1 MTDVGTGSAASRA
14 LGRARDL
21 DAADPLRA
29 YPDRFVSDDPD
40 LVYLDGNSLGRLPRA
55 TVDRLERV
63 IRAEWGGELV
73 RGWDHWLDEPLA
85 VGERIGRDI
94 LGARSGETIVS
105 DSTTVNLYKLATAAL
120 DARPDRTVVVA
131 TRDEFPTDRYVL
143 EGLADRR
150 RLTIRWLARR
160 PDRRPDRSPISRR
173 CSTPTWRSGRS
184 TSCDGHHHRLTSANP
199 GLHFRVPVI
208 EESVLKRNHN
218 YPNAA
223 SPRPRALCPLR
234 ARFDEGRPEETL
246 TD

>member
-14 LGRARDL
+14 LSRARDL

-73 RGWDHWLDEPLA
+73 RGWDHWLDDPVA

-94 LGARSGETIVS
+94 LGARPGETIVG

-143 EGLADRR
+143 EGLA
-150 RLTIRWLARR
+150 A
-160 PDRRPDRSPISRR
+160 
-173 CSTPTWRSGRS
+173 GA
-184 TSCDGHHHRLTSANP
+184 G
-199 GLHFRVPVI
+199 
-208 EESVLKRNHN
+208 
-218 YPNAA
+218 
-223 SPRPRALCPLR
+223 
-234 ARFDEGRPEETL
+234 
-246 TD
+246 